1 MFLWCWLLLLLF
13 FIHCFLASS
22 LTLARVI
29 TRFLHTFCTFSLDHH
44 RVIRDAFIL
53 TFLGP
58 FATVLSRVLRFWED
72 VFYPQAFFALRSF
85 PTFLAQPTFQGLPG
99 IGQFF
104 LEVCRAS
111 CWSTKHKPGPSV
123 CLIRNNPQKENK
135 GRFQIWFTTA
145 WLPEV
150 SASCPI
156 VTLFAIVHHFLII
169 MLYPISHRAIQ
180 LHFSSIMLYPFDH
193 RAIQLHISSIMFYP
207 FAHRAIQFVID

>member
-72 VFYPQAFFALRSF
+72 IFYPQAFFTLRSF

-135 GRFQIWFTTA
+135 SRFQIWFTTA

-180 LHFSSIMLYPFDH
+180 LHFSSIMLYPF
-193 RAIQLHISSIMFYP
+193 
-207 FAHRAIQFVID
+207 AHRAIQFVID

>member
-72 VFYPQAFFALRSF
+72 IFYPQAFFTLRSF

-193 RAIQLHISSIMFYP
+193 RAIQLHISKIMFYP

>member
-72 VFYPQAFFALRSF
+72 IFYPQAFFTLRSF
-85 PTFLAQPTFQGLPG
+85 LTFLAQPTFQGLPG

-123 CLIRNNPQKENK
+123 CLTRNNPQKENK